1 MLGAVPEV
9 LDYPRCML
17 KKVGGR
23 AAQRAKSSLTVADR
37 HLCMQ
42 AQMEALQEV
51 QHLQAP
57 TLRRSTRE
65 RIEEAEKERQRAEQ
79 VRPHLL
85 SSPQPS
91 FGCSRCMQDVS
102 RPSW

>member
-1 MLGAVPEV
+1 MLCVV
-9 LDYPRCML
+9 NC
-17 KKVGGR
+17 
-23 AAQRAKSSLTVADR
+23 

-51 QHLQAP
+51 QQLQAP

-79 VRPHLL
+79 VRPHWL
-85 SSPQPS
+85 SGPEPS
-91 FGCSRCMQDVS
+91 LGCNHCMRDI
-102 RPSW
+102 SWPAL